1 MAEASTGDRVWEEW
15 FATIHEYAFARFP
28 DRVNG
33 EWFGY
38 LRRDGSVAN
47 TVKGNHYKVCFH
59 IPRFMLMAL
68 ESLDEIA
75 ACGQGRVLIRHHLF
89 RHAPLSQ

>member
-1 MAEASTGDRVWEEW
+1 VAEASTGDRVWEEW

-38 LRRDGSVAN
+38 LRRTGVSR
-47 TVKGNHYKVCFH
+47 TRSRETLQGLLPHS
-59 IPRFMLMAL
+59 AL
-68 ESLDEIA
+68 
-75 ACGQGRVLIRHHLF
+75 
-89 RHAPLSQ
+89 HAHGAGIIG